1 MTRTAII
8 GGGPSGLVAARYLKA
23 HGAEPI
29 VFEQS
34 GRIGG
39 QWAAGAA
46 HSGVWAGMRTNTS
59 RVLSRFSDLAHSP
72 GVPVY
77 PSAAQMEIYLQR
89 YAEEFDL
96 SPHVS
101 LKSAVRT
108 LARDPA
114 GGWRLEGGSP
124 NGDWSETFERVVV
137 ASGRYNKPK
146 RPEVAGLDSFPG
158 HVGHAFDYEWDREA
172 YRGVVLVVGS
182 SISALEI
189 AGDLAMTGADR
200 VVSSARRQRYVLQK
214 MIAGKPTD
222 HLAFNRFAALAA
234 TALPM
239 EAQAAALKA
248 FVVGGC
254 GSPEQF
260 GAFAPADNVFEAGF
274 TQAQH
279 YLPLVAEG
287 RIIPRPDI
295 ERIEGRVVHFKDGS
309 HEEPDAILFGTGYEL
324 NLPFLSPEV
333 AASLDLDADHMDL
346 FAHTFHPALEG
357 VAFLGQ
363 FAQIGPYLPV
373 LELQARWVAY
383 RWAGLAPAP
392 TAEAVSEGLATCRAG
407 RGGSQEAPM
416 HAYASLFAHLAGVEP
431 DTGQWPTLKRALLF
445 GPLSPASYR
454 LSGPDAAP
462 EAVGWLEKD
471 AAAFQVIDAPDFT
484 DMELAQ
490 LGAVGHA

>member
-23 HGAEPI
+23 HGAEP
-29 VFEQS
+29 VLFEQS

-59 RVLSRFSDLAHSP
+59 RVLSRFSDLSHPP

-89 YAEEFDL
+89 YAEQFGL
-96 SPHVS
+96 SPHIG
-101 LKSAVRT
+101 LKSAVKS

-124 NGDWSETFERVVV
+124 DGDWSESFAQVVV

-146 RPEVAGLDSFPG
+146 RPAVTGLDSFAG
-158 HVGHAFDYEWDREA
+158 HVGHAFDFEWDREA
-172 YRGVVLVVGS
+172 YRGTVLVVGS

-200 VVSSARRQRYVLQK
+200 VISSARRQRYVLQK

-222 HLAFNRFAALAA
+222 HLAFNRFAVLAA
-234 TALPM
+234 AALPM
-239 EAQAAALKA
+239 EAQGAALKA
-248 FVVGGC
+248 FVIGGC
-254 GSPEQF
+254 GSPEQY
-260 GAFAPADNVFEAGF
+260 GCLAPAEDVFEAGF

-295 ERIEGRVVHFKDGS
+295 DRIEGRLVHFKDGT
-309 HEEPDAILFGTGYEL
+309 HEAPDAILFGTGYEL
-324 NLPFLSPEV
+324 NLPFLAPEV
-333 AASLDLDADHMDL
+333 AATLDLDADHLDL
-346 FAHTFHPALEG
+346 FAHTFHPDLPG
-357 VAFLGQ
+357 LAFLGQ
-363 FAQIGPYLPV
+363 FSQVGPYLPV

-383 RWAGLAPAP
+383 RWAGLAPDP
-392 TAEAVSEGLATCRAG
+392 TAEAIAQGLAAYRSG

-416 HAYASLFAHLAGVEP
+416 HAYASLFSGLAGVEP
-431 DTGQWPTLKRALLF
+431 DPDAWPALKRALLF

-454 LSGPDAAP
+454 LAGPDAAP
-462 EAVGWLEKD
+462 DASRWLDED
-471 AAAFQVIDAPDFT
+471 AAAFRVIDSVEFT
-484 DMELAQ
+484 PMELAQ
-490 LGAVGHA
+490 LAAVGRA

>member
-1 MTRTAII
+1 MARTAII

-23 HGAEPI
+23 LGAEP
-29 VFEQS
+29 VLFEQS

-59 RVLSRFSDLAHSP
+59 RVLSRFSDLTHAP
-72 GVPVY
+72 GVSVF

-89 YAEEFDL
+89 YAEQFDL
-96 SPHVS
+96 SPHIG
-101 LKSAVRT
+101 LKTAVKS

-124 NGDWSETFERVVV
+124 DGDWSETFERVVI

-146 RPEVAGLDSFPG
+146 RPEVAGLQSFPG
-158 HVGHAFDYEWDREA
+158 HVGHTFDYEWDREA
-172 YRGVVLVVGS
+172 YRGTVLVVGS

-189 AGDLAMTGADR
+189 AGDLAMTGAGR

-214 MIAGKPTD
+214 LIAGKPTD
-222 HLAFNRFAALAA
+222 HLAFNRFAVLAR
-234 TALPM
+234 ALPL
-239 EAQAAALKA
+239 EAQGAALKA

-260 GAFAPADNVFEAGF
+260 GALAPADDVFEAGF

-295 ERIEGRVVHFKDGS
+295 ARIEGRVVHFKDGS
-309 HEEPDAILFGTGYEL
+309 HEEPDAILFGTGYDL
-324 NLPFLSPEV
+324 NLPFLSPEL
-333 AASLDLDADHMDL
+333 AAILDMDADHLDL
-346 FAHTFHPALEG
+346 FAHTFHPDLPG
-357 VAFLGQ
+357 LAFLGQ
-363 FAQIGPYLPV
+363 FAQVGPYLPV

-383 RWAGLAPAP
+383 SWAGLVPTP
-392 TAEAVSEGLATCRAG
+392 TAEAMNTGLAAYRAG
-407 RGGSQEAPM
+407 RGGPQEAPM
-416 HAYASLFAHLAGVEP
+416 HAVAGLFAHLAGVEP
-431 DTGQWPTLKRALLF
+431 EPDQWPALKRALLF

-454 LSGPDAAP
+454 LAGPDAAP
-462 EAVGWLEKD
+462 EASAWLEED
-471 AAAFQVIDAPDFT
+471 AAAFRVIDGADFT
-484 DMELAQ
+484 EMELAQ
-490 LGAVGHA
+490 LGAVGRA